1 MAFTRTQIIS
11 NAVALLGK
19 KIITSTVNQ
28 SDLVDAAGQAFDFLL
43 PSVLSE
49 HFWRFAT
56 TIIQLPQ
63 TNIVPVVTN
72 WRYVYQLP
80 GDYLETV
87 RVYPQQYGWEI
98 YQGNMQIPVIYTN
111 FNGPFYLEYVRLI
124 DVTLLP
130 YYFVHY
136 FVYEIAYYLALSS
149 AQQMQYAPV
158 LKADRDIQLGIAQ
171 AKDAQ
176 NRPQT
181 PLASQPIITN
191 RFVATWIGG

>member
-1 MAFTRTQIIS
+1 MAFSQTQIIS

-19 KIITSTVNQ
+19 GIILSTDGQSTLVNTA
-28 SDLVDAAGQAFDFLL
+28 VQAFNFLL
-43 PSVLSE
+43 PCKLSE

-56 TIIQLPQ
+56 TIVQLAQ
-63 TNIVPVVTN
+63 INVVPVVTN
-72 WRYVYQLP
+72 WTTVYQLP

-87 RVYPQQYGWEI
+87 RVYPQYYDWEI
-98 YQGNMQIPVIYTN
+98 YQGVNQIPVIYSN
-111 FNGPFYLEYVRLI
+111 YLGPFYLEYVRQV

-130 YYFVHY
+130 AYFCHY
-136 FVYEIAYYLALSS
+136 FVYELAYYLALSN
-149 AQQMQYAPV
+149 AQQTQFYQV
-158 LKADRDIQLGIAQ
+158 LKADRDYQLGIAL

-191 RFVATWIGG
+191 RFVATWISG